1 MLFHQRKNKTIYWR
15 IHTAGLINQVMSVET
30 GAGVAFMEKA
40 SVYFYKTNIDKNRTI
55 HPSGVVPQKRK
66 FLYGNT
72 KTPIVFDLI
81 DLPKELSYTINEE
94 HNLTPDKKAKCLE
107 LNDIL
112 GYYYKC
118 MDGPNEQKFSEGRKP
133 IPSSENQDL
142 HFILYAFA
150 FYSRFFFNRTP
161 ELDSFFYRLRF
172 RKPYLDLAEK
182 IATSIGKFRGMH
194 IRLTDHSNK
203 YDASPENI
211 SNGQNYFVDNNLP
224 LIVSTDDKNK
234 IITQTKINCKFV
246 DDIITEDFAK
256 EFMDLPYHNEVVFG
270 LISLLV
276 MSYAEEFIGTP
287 GSTFSSYIH
296 RLRINRGLDDKL
308 YYIKSGRPC
317 DNSTQ
322 TGPFSWN
329 GFQMHP
335 NTKSWWQEWKE
346 CRLNLNNEREH
357 G

>member
-30 GAGVAFMEKA
+30 GAGIAFMEKCP
-40 SVYFYKTNIDKNRTI
+40 VYFYKTNIDKNRTM
-55 HPSGVVPQKRK
+55 HPSGIVPQKRK
-66 FLYGNT
+66 QLYSGT
-72 KTPIVFDLI
+72 KMPIVFDLV
-81 DLPKELSYTINEE
+81 DLPQELSYTINEE
-94 HNLTPDKKAKCLE
+94 HNLSLDKKQNCLE

-118 MDGPNEQKFSEGRKP
+118 QNGEDEQKFAEGRKP
-133 IPSSENQDL
+133 IPEGENKNL
-142 HFILYAFA
+142 HFVQYAFA
-150 FYSRFFFNRTP
+150 FYSRFFFQRTCD
-161 ELDSFFYRLRF
+161 LDSFFSRLTF
-172 RKPYLDLAEK
+172 KKPYLDLAEK
-182 IATSIGKFRGMH
+182 IAKNIGKFRGMH

-203 YDASPENI
+203 YDSSPKNI
-211 SNGQNYFVDNNLP
+211 EDGQKYFVDTSLP
-224 LIVSTDDKNK
+224 LIVSTDNKDKIKTHTNIK
-234 IITQTKINCKFV
+234 CVFV

-256 EFMDLPYHNEVVFG
+256 EFMSLPFHNEVVFG

-308 YYIKSGRPC
+308 LYIDAGRPF
-317 DNSTQ
+317 DDYKQN
-322 TGPFSWN
+322 GPFSWN

-335 NTKSWWQEWKE
+335 NTKSWWREWKE
-346 CRLNLNNEREH
+346 CKLCVTKS
-357 G
+357 